1 MLLFIIIRFKKTTI
15 CTEKRQTLHKPLTR
29 NPNPTP
35 PGTFWDLL
43 LPWTLVT
50 HCVFSDPA
58 TDPSPSSKQCRRRR
72 TSMSPRT
79 PPLIVLV
86 LVLLPLCLCLSVV
99 WDHPPCFW
107 CS

>member
-1 MLLFIIIRFKKTTI
+1 MLLFIIIRFKKTI
-15 CTEKRQTLHKPLTR
+15 CTEKRQTLHKPVTR
-29 NPNPTP
+29 NPNPNP

-58 TDPSPSSKQCRRRR
+58 TDLSLTSKRCRRRR
-72 TSMSPRT
+72 TSMSPRI
-79 PPLIVLV
+79 PPHLLVLV
-86 LVLLPLCLCLSVV
+86 LVLLPLCLSVA